1 MPRTDIKFVGNRVK
15 FPSDKMSLLPLAY
28 FFRYFFGF
36 LPRLYILQIKLSETL
51 QLFPKFLNP
60 WGFLYGSFIIRKYSI
75 WVRNS
80 EKIFIKFDYRTNICQ
95 NFPYYRLLKECGFS
109 PAITCI
115 NIAFAVKQ
123 PNETLSRHSAVTFE
137 SV

>member
-1 MPRTDIKFVGNRVK
+1 
-15 FPSDKMSLLPLAY
+15 MSLLPLAY
-28 FFRYFFGF
+28 FFRYFFG
-36 LPRLYILQIKLSETL
+36 LLSRLYILQIKLSETVPTFSEILESLDFFIKVL
-51 QLFPKFLNP
+51 QF
-60 WGFLYGSFIIRKYSI
+60 RKYLI
-75 WVRNS
+75 WARNS
-80 EKIFIKFDYRTNICQ
+80 EKFFIIFDYRTNICQ
-95 NFPYYRLLKECGFS
+95 NFSYYRLLKECGFS